1 MAMKA
6 IKSITRTATINGEE
20 LTFTATQYKGK
31 RHFRDGWR
39 ECVSTSGRCS
49 KFNEC
54 EWFPENTDGFNLV
67 KLDCD
72 EYEFRD
78 LDSYSGH
85 LLWLDENGS
94 FGMANQIYMY
104 NDDTHFWWVILAL

>member
-54 EWFPENTDGFNLV
+54 EWFPENTDGLKTASFSCEGWEPESKGFSKIDNIVTSMVRVL
-67 KLDCD
+67 KGWAEESEID
-72 EYEFRD
+72 EEIKKAEKK
-78 LDSYSGH
+78 GK
-85 LLWLDENGS
+85 
-94 FGMANQIYMY
+94 
-104 NDDTHFWWVILAL
+104 

>member
-39 ECVSTSGRCS
+39 ECVSTSGHCS
-49 KFNEC
+49 KFPDC
-54 EWFPENTDGFNLV
+54 EWFPENTDGLKTASFACEGNEPRTKGFSKIDKIVTSMLRV
-67 KLDCD
+67 LKGWAD
-72 EYEFRD
+72 ESEID
-78 LDSYSGH
+78 KEIKKAEKKGK
-85 LLWLDENGS
+85 
-94 FGMANQIYMY
+94 
-104 NDDTHFWWVILAL
+104 

>member
-6 IKSITRTATINGEE
+6 IKSITRTATINCEE

-49 KFNEC
+49 KFKEC
-54 EWFPENTDGFNLV
+54 EWFPENTDGLKTASFSCVGWEPNTKAFSKIDNIVTSMVRVL
-67 KLDCD
+67 KGWAEETEID
-72 EYEFRD
+72 EEIKKA
-78 LDSYSGH
+78 
-85 LLWLDENGS
+85 ENKGK
-94 FGMANQIYMY
+94 
-104 NDDTHFWWVILAL
+104 